1 MQRRMAGPLLIGI
14 AGVAILVSLGIWQVQ
29 RLAWKEGV
37 LAEIEARIAEAPMPL
52 PETVEPERDRYLPLE
67 ARGVLGADYVRVLVS
82 QRGQG
87 AGYRVISALETGGR
101 RVLVDRGIMPLEGTP
116 PRHAGEVTVRGN
128 LHWPDEVDGFT
139 PEADPVRNIWYA
151 RDVAALAAHLGT
163 DPVLII
169 ARSLSAPDAPIEPLP
184 VDTSGIPNDHLNYAI
199 TWFSLAALWLGMTL
213 YLLWRIRRG
222 TLQRG

>member
-1 MQRRMAGPLLIGI
+1 
-14 AGVAILVSLGIWQVQ
+14 VH
-29 RLAWKEGV
+29 EG
-37 LAEIEARIAEAPMPL
+37 A
-52 PETVEPERDRYLPLE
+52 
-67 ARGVLGADYVRVLVS
+67 
-82 QRGQG
+82 
-87 AGYRVISALETGGR
+87 
-101 RVLVDRGIMPLEGTP
+101 
-116 PRHAGEVTVRGN
+116 VTVRGN

-151 RDVAALAAHLGT
+151 RDVAALAAHLDT
-163 DPVLII
+163 EPVLVI
-169 ARSLSAPDAPIEPLP
+169 ARSLSVPDGSIEPLP

>member
-1 MQRRMAGPLLIGI
+1 MQRRMIGPLLFGI
-14 AGVAILVSLGIWQVQ
+14 AGVAILTALGIWQVQ

-37 LAEIEARIAEAPMPL
+37 LAEIEARIAEAPVAL
-52 PETVEPERDRYLPLE
+52 PETVEPERDRYLPVT
-67 ARGVLGADYVRVLVS
+67 ATGILGESFVRVLVS

-87 AGYRVISALETGGR
+87 AGYRVISPFETGGR
-101 RVLVDRGIMPLEGTP
+101 RVLVDRGIMPLEGSP
-116 PRHAGEVTVRGN
+116 PVHEGVVTVRGN

-151 RDVAALAAHLGT
+151 REVPALAAHFGT
-163 DPVLII
+163 EPVLVIARGLSVADDPV
-169 ARSLSAPDAPIEPLP
+169 APLP

-213 YLLWRIRRG
+213 YLLWRIRRKS
-222 TLQRG
+222 L